1 MPARLQMVSEMD
13 AMVAALMFVANLIA
27 LVAFSVGAVYAVA
40 LAAMALSEKFQLVKT
55 SKLPKLQITQAKPSA
70 TRTVLQ

>member
-13 AMVAALMFVANLIA
+13 AMMAALMFVANLIA
-27 LVAFSVGAVYAVA
+27 LVAFSIVAVYAVA

>member
-1 MPARLQMVSEMD
+1 MPARLQMVLEMD
-13 AMVAALMFVANLIA
+13 AMMAALMFVTNLIA
-27 LVAFSVGAVYAVA
+27 LVAFSVGAVYAVV
-40 LAAMALSEKFQLVKT
+40 LAAMALSEKLQLVKT